1 MADADILAGP
11 PKGVND
17 GKSFVFINHKGEVF
31 PSRYLAVSAGNITAQ
46 PLSEVYS
53 DSPLFLS
60 LRDSSKL
67 KGKCGRCTVRNICG
81 GSRARAYAMTGDLF
95 AEEPCCAYEP

>member
-1 MADADILAGP
+1 MTEMDIITCE
-11 PKGVND
+11 PKLVND
-17 GKSFVFINHKGEVF
+17 GKGSIFINHKGEVY
-31 PSRYLAVSAGNITAQ
+31 PCRYLAVSAGNITVQ
-46 PLSEVYS
+46 SLSEVYS
-53 DSPLFLS
+53 DSSLFLS

-67 KGKCGRCTVRNICG
+67 KGKCGRCPVRKICG